1 MTSLRRAEAFLQ
13 LAEIKREKHDITSLV
28 YFERAKKE
36 YELAKTSN
44 FDFEIKLN
52 RFVPPKVSSFMNFVN
67 MQLGEAASLN

>member
-67 MQLGEAASLN
+67 M